1 MPASPAT
8 SRLTPCRILSPHD
21 TAASQ
26 LCLPGHIAADDPGK
40 AGISLVRQLQ
50 TPSALGGP
58 GSSMRARLRPGTSSH
73 VVVRFDATLALYAAA
88 EGGSVGGAAPV
99 ATRSGVDVHVEMTG
113 GSERNAGQQAAVL
126 REMSALH
133 DAAVADGRTGRADAR
148 ADPGGRSAAVTVLGG
163 GGGGRCGGQV
173 AGGYRTGGHA

>member
-1 MPASPAT
+1 M
-8 SRLTPCRILSPHD
+8 
-21 TAASQ
+21 
-26 LCLPGHIAADDPGK
+26 
-40 AGISLVRQLQ
+40 
-50 TPSALGGP
+50 
-58 GSSMRARLRPGTSSH
+58 
-73 VVVRFDATLALYAAA
+73 VVRFDATLALYAAA